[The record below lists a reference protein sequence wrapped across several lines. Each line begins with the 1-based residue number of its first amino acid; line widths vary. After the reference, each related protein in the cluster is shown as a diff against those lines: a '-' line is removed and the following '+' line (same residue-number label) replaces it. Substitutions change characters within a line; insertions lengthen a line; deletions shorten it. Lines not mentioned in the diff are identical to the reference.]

1 MKYTQGTQN
10 EYDYETHARNYI
22 AECPPSISGNGGHN
36 AAFRVAC
43 VLVNGFDLPITTAKQ
58 LFQEYN
64 QRCQPQWNDN
74 EIDHKLNEAS
84 KAPCPEG
91 KGFMRKQ
98 DSYSYREYP
107 YNPKPVEIHDPFVD
121 FLRSAFDADDVL
133 SICDSVINEDG
144 RSVPEHSGVNQ
155 FTRDEWINK
164 YYAKDKDVTRIGFP
178 SPTGAYI
185 RINPVMKESKGSDKD
200 VTKYRHVLVESDNL
214 PKAKQEAILRNSGL
228 PITCLI
234 DSGGKSIHA
243 WVRVDAK
250 DREEYD
256 ERRKKIW
263 DKLPELELDQQN
275 KNPSR
280 FSRLPC
286 VFRNGVEQ
294 KLLGI
299 RIGSIDYKDWL
310 EKSNGMPQPITYKEL
325 ESKKI
330 DPPTPLIE
338 NILSRGEKL
347 IFSGGSKT
355 RKTWVMMDL
364 AISIVSGKNWFG
376 HKVHTGKVLYI
387 NFELTD
393 YYARARLQTIFKGNN
408 ISSDCYENLSIWN
421 LRSVVCEYHKMR
433 SMFTNQIIDGGYSLV
448 IIDPLYK
455 LLGDLDENSAGDMN
469 KLMSEITILA
479 EETNSSICISH
490 HHTKGSGPKKA
501 IDSASGS
508 GVFGRDPD
516 VIVSMGESS
525 VKGYEGSTQVDY
537 IFRNQKPRVPH
548 LIEWNEKTYTHD
560 TVVMMSDK
568 GNSYKLATT

>member
-22 AECPPSISGNGGHN
+22 AECPPAISGNGGHN

-43 VLVNGFDLPITTAKQ
+43 VLVNGFDLPVGVAKN

-64 QRCQPQWNDN
+64 QRCQPQWSNN
-74 EIDHKLNEAS
+74 EIEHKLTEAT

-91 KGFMRKQ
+91 RGFMRKEQ
-98 DSYSYREYP
+98 SYGYTEYP

-121 FLRSAFDADDVL
+121 FLRTAFESDDVL
-133 SICDSVINEDG
+133 SICDSIVNDDG
-144 RSVPEHSGVNQ
+144 RSIPEHGGVNK
-155 FTRDEWINK
+155 FTRDEWIEK
-164 YYAKDKDVTRIGFP
+164 YYSKGKDVTRIGFP

-185 RINPVMKESKGSDKD
+185 RINPVLSGSRGSDKD
-200 VTKYRHVLVESDNL
+200 ITRFRHVLVESDNL
-214 PKAKQEAILRNSGL
+214 PKKKQEEILRNSGL

-250 DREEYD
+250 DKEEYD
-256 ERRKKIW
+256 ARRQKIW
-263 DKLPELELDQQN
+263 DKLPSLELDQAN

-286 VFRNGVEQ
+286 VFRNGQEQ

-299 RIGSIDYKDWL
+299 RIGAIDYKDWA
-310 EKSNGMPQPITYKEL
+310 EKTSGMPQPMTFTELVAKE
-325 ESKKI
+325 I
-330 DPPTPLIE
+330 DPPTPLVKGI
-338 NILSRGEKL
+338 ISRGEKL

-364 AISIVSGKNWFG
+364 AISIVSGKQWFG
-376 HKVHTGKVLYI
+376 HEVNQGKVLYI

-393 YYARARLQTIFKGNN
+393 YYARARLQTIFKGNG
-408 ISSDCYENLSIWN
+408 IDPSHYSNLSIWN
-421 LRSVVCEYHKMR
+421 LRSVICEYHKMR
-433 SMFTNQIIDGGYSLV
+433 AMFTNQILDGGYSLV

-469 KLMSEITILA
+469 KLMSEITMLA
-479 EETNSSICISH
+479 GETNSAICIST
-490 HHTKGSGPKKA
+490 HHTKGGGQKRA
-501 IDSASGS
+501 IDSPSGS
-508 GVFGRDPD
+508 GVLGRDPD
-516 VIVSMGESS
+516 VLISMGESAL
-525 VKGYEGSTQVDY
+525 KGYEGSTQVDY
-537 IFRNQKPRVPH
+537 VFRNQKPKMPH
-548 LIEWNEKTYTHD
+548 LIEWNEQTYTHD
-560 TVVMMSDK
+560 PVTIMSDK
-568 GNSYKLATT
+568 GNSYKLAKG